1 MTMTARVLIASSLLL
16 ALAHGKPWPWWPE
29 SECTNGWVDGMTGMC
44 PPVSARR
51 KPAGERSVGSRWV
64 GSGRPVKAHGRPSL
78 ARP

>member
-16 ALAHGKPWPWWPE
+16 ALAHGKPWPRWPE

-51 KPAGERSVGSRWV
+51 KPAGER
-64 GSGRPVKAHGRPSL
+64 
-78 ARP
+78 